1 MTNVHKRM
9 MYDCEIDLMP
19 DRDAYESYKYELT
32 EDFSDRR
39 DNQRESLAGDSK
51 GNRIPLEGGNRGDSF
66 DPLRTI
72 EDSLEASLNRGLLED
87 PPPVRGQH
95 GDDIRETSM
104 KGLSATGSPLRG
116 ATEIKW

>member
-39 DNQRESLAGDSK
+39 DNQRESLAGDS
-51 GNRIPLEGGNRGDSF
+51 REQIPLEGNRGDSF

-72 EDSLEASLNRGLLED
+72 EDHLKPLNHGLLED

-95 GDDIRETSM
+95 GTILE
-104 KGLSATGSPLRG
+104 KLA
-116 ATEIKW
+116 